1 MSDTGVWT
9 PWKEDVEMNEEIS
22 KRFDRIDDVHGKI
35 FSLVRDTNERLSEH
49 LIADG
54 SSKEN
59 HKQRIEVLE
68 KANEARKGWSSNIII
83 AAIAATFGAV
93 AGYFS
98 DFFRGK
104 P

>member
-1 MSDTGVWT
+1 MPDTGVWT

-35 FSLVRDTNERLSEH
+35 FSLVRDTNERLSTH

-54 SSKEN
+54 SLKEN

-68 KANEARKGWSSNIII
+68 KANESRKGWSSNIII
-83 AAIAATFGAV
+83 AAIAAAFGAV
-93 AGYFS
+93 AGYFG